1 MEKELKMAS
10 QLLTA
15 PTLTASKGAWPLMD
29 SFAGFLAR
37 RQSARDLGRLEPRL
51 LRDVG
56 LPEDLAHLAPADLW
70 AWLKEEGL

>member
-1 MEKELKMAS
+1 MTS

-37 RQSARDLGRLEPRL
+37 RQTARDIGWLDPRL

-56 LPEDLAHLAPADLW
+56 LPEDLAHLAPADLRD
-70 AWLKEEGL
+70 WLKEEGQ